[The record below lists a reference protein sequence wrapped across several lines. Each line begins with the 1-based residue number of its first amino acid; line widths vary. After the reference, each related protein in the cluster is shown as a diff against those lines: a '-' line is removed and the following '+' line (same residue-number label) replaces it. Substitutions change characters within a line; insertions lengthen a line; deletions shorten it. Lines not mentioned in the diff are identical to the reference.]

1 MNSQSTYS
9 KSKWWCMGAAVLDKK
24 YRLEGTGVWGS
35 SNPARSSHSLGG
47 VARNV
52 AENLCRLG
60 VACEL
65 LSALGSDVA
74 AQLLRTA
81 AQTYALGMDFC
92 LELPTH
98 HTAEYLAALQPNGE
112 MVLALADM
120 AILDEITPAV
130 LAPLEPELLRAAG
143 IFADCN
149 LPRSSLEYVLHFAR
163 EHHIFLAVNTV
174 SAAKAPKL
182 PPSLEGVSVLFCNA
196 LEAGSYL
203 GQEYLGQDY
212 LGQEYLGHEA
222 LAKKLLKRGAGAVV
236 LTLGE
241 VGVWLETVHG
251 GTLFPALEVVVVD
264 VTGAGDALLAGTLFG
279 LTLGKPLEQAVQ
291 VGQRLAA
298 LTLQTLHSVRPDL
311 HPDLLDLSL

>member
-9 KSKWWCMGAAVLDKK
+9 KWWCIGAAVLDKK
-24 YRLEGTGVWGS
+24 YRLEGDAVWGS

-60 VACEL
+60 VSCEL
-65 LSALGSDVA
+65 LSALGTDAA
-74 AQLLRTA
+74 AQLLRTDA
-81 AQTYALGMDFC
+81 RNYALGMDFC
-92 LELPTH
+92 LELPTY
-98 HTAEYLAALQPNGE
+98 HTAEYLAALQPGGE

-120 AILDEITPAV
+120 AILDELTPAV
-130 LAPLEPELLRAAG
+130 LAPLEPELLCAAG

-149 LPRSSLEYVLHFAR
+149 LPRSSLEYLLHFAR

-174 SAAKAPKL
+174 SAAKAQKL
-182 PPSLEGVSVLFCNA
+182 PASLEGISVLFCNA

-203 GQEYLGQDY
+203 GNEDLEHRVLAQE
-212 LGQEYLGHEA
+212 
-222 LAKKLLKRGAGAVV
+222 LLKRGAGAVV

-241 VGVWLETVHG
+241 IGVWLETLAG
-251 GTLFPALEVVVVD
+251 GTLFPALEVLVLD

-279 LTLGKPLEQAVQ
+279 LTMGKSLEQAVQ
-291 VGQRLAA
+291 VGQQVAA
-298 LTLQTLHSVRPDL
+298 LTLNTLHSVRPDL
-311 HPDLLDLSL
+311 RPDLLDLSL